1 MELKCGAC
9 LVCICPAE
17 RVMAAVARGR
27 DGTARAG
34 RQGGVTGETSHLP
47 SAMAY
52 ACEAKSWCHSLGV
65 CAFRIEQVLAYARRR
80 EDNKDIN
87 FQEIVTNHRFPDRV
101 R

>member
-1 MELKCGAC
+1 M
-9 LVCICPAE
+9 
-17 RVMAAVARGR
+17 
-27 DGTARAG
+27 D
-34 RQGGVTGETSHLP
+34 
-47 SAMAY
+47 
-52 ACEAKSWCHSLGV
+52 V